1 MPVHGIVCAHAH
13 MHIHTLEVHAWWLFL
28 CCWFVSFLDSP
39 IFSLHAKSYKC
50 GQCCTYIMDIWSQS
64 FMWAVSSPKLL
75 PPFLIITILTAF
87 RDPHKP
93 AYYSFL
99 KILNYIYKDPLLNS
113 TSRHRI
119 LWFRVCWVWSTILAH
134 YICSIHTHFI
144 IDQAV
149 RY

>member
-1 MPVHGIVCAHAH
+1 MRKKRVQCNILGFFPLLQMPVHRIVCAHTH

-64 FMWAVSSPKLL
+64 FMWAVSSPKPL

-87 RDPHKP
+87 RTHINLHTIPSSRSLITFTKTL
-93 AYYSFL
+93 YS
-99 KILNYIYKDPLLNS
+99 IQ
-113 TSRHRI
+113 
-119 LWFRVCWVWSTILAH
+119 LAGTGF
-134 YICSIHTHFI
+134 SDLEF
-144 IDQAV
+144 AGFGALF
-149 RY
+149 